1 MSAQTE
7 IPKAKMA
14 TVELL
19 GAVDRGP
26 SLTDQVYE
34 KLRHGLLMGV
44 WSPGE
49 KLTARK
55 LSRDLGVSL
64 TPAREAIMR
73 LVNEGALDVSEKRT
87 FSTVDLDC
95 EQYREVMRIRTALEP
110 IAIELAT
117 PLFSQEEI
125 TRLEALNEQ
134 MKGMISEERYND
146 ALQID
151 SEFHLT
157 ICDRAEQ
164 PLMRSIID
172 TLWLRAGPTRNRL
185 SHSYRKRLIG
195 YENHKRI
202 LAAIQLRDAAGAAVA
217 LKRDLTE
224 GAAVIVSVLGG
235 DKANVEGQ
243 Q

>member
-1 MSAQTE
+1 MVLQTDN
-7 IPKAKMA
+7 PKADPA
-14 TVELL
+14 TKDLL
-19 GAVDRGP
+19 GVVDRGP

-34 KLRHGLLMGV
+34 KLRRGLLMGV

-87 FSTVDLDC
+87 FSTVDLNC
-95 EQYREVMRIRTALEP
+95 EQYKEVMRLRGALEP

-117 PLFSQEEI
+117 PLFSEEEI
-125 TRLEALNEQ
+125 ARLIDLNEQ
-134 MKGMISEERYND
+134 MKAMISEERYND

-151 SEFHLT
+151 SEFHLS

-185 SHSYRKRLIG
+185 SYSYRKRLIG

-202 LAAIQLRDAAGAAVA
+202 IAAIQLRDAAAAA
-217 LKRDLTE
+217 AAIERDLSE
-224 GAAVIVSVLGG
+224 GAAVIVAVLSG
-235 DKANVEGQ
+235 DQ
-243 Q
+243 PDS